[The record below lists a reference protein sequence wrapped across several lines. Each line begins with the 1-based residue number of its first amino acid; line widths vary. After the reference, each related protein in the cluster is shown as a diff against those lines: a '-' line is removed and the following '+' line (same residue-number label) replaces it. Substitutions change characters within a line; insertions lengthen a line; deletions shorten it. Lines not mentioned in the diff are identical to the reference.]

1 MFQLELKIMR
11 IKKTIKRDYDDD
23 GLLPLVN
30 IIFLL
35 LIFFM
40 IVGVIEKSILKDNLD
55 LPSVELDRF
64 QNKEVIKIYYDKN
77 KELFIDDKKINLNDI
92 STLLKTSDAAKIVL
106 IADKSL
112 LVSDINKVLL
122 VLQNNKINNI
132 RFIIESQCKLI
143 ISINTFLSH

>member
-64 QNKEVIKIYYDKN
+64 QNKEVIKIYYDKD

-92 STLLKTSDAAKIVL
+92 STLLKTSDATNIVL

-132 RFIIESQCKLI
+132 RL
-143 ISINTFLSH
+143 LSSLNAN

>member
-1 MFQLELKIMR
+1 MR
-11 IKKTIKRDYDDD
+11 IKKTMKRDYDDD

-64 QNKEVIKIYYDKN
+64 QNKEVIKIYYDKD

-92 STLLKTSDAAKIVL
+92 STLLKTSDATNIVL

-132 RFIIESQCKLI
+132 RL
-143 ISINTFLSH
+143 LSSLNAN

>member
-1 MFQLELKIMR
+1 MK

-64 QNKEVIKIYYDKN
+64 QNKEVVKIYYDKD

-92 STLLKTSDAAKIVL
+92 STLLKTSDAANIVF

-132 RFIIESQCKLI
+132 RL
-143 ISINTFLSH
+143 LSSLNAN

>member
-1 MFQLELKIMR
+1 MFQLELKTMR
-11 IKKTIKRDYDDD
+11 IKKTMKRDYDDD

-64 QNKEVIKIYYDKN
+64 QNKEVIKIYYDKD

-92 STLLKTSDAAKIVL
+92 STLLKTSDAANIVF

-132 RFIIESQCKLI
+132 RL
-143 ISINTFLSH
+143 LSSLNAN

>member
-1 MFQLELKIMR
+1 MR

-64 QNKEVIKIYYDKN
+64 QNKEVIKIYYDKD
-77 KELFIDDKKINLNDI
+77 KELSIDDKKINLN
-92 STLLKTSDAAKIVL
+92 
-106 IADKSL
+106 
-112 LVSDINKVLL
+112 NWY
-122 VLQNNKINNI
+122 
-132 RFIIESQCKLI
+132 
-143 ISINTFLSH
+143 

>member
-1 MFQLELKIMR
+1 MK
-11 IKKTIKRDYDDD
+11 IKKIIKRDYDDD

-55 LPSVELDRF
+55 LPNVELDRF
-64 QNKEVIKIYYDKN
+64 QNKEVTKIYYDKN
-77 KELFIDDKKINLNDI
+77 KELFIDDKKINIKDI
-92 STLLKTSDAAKIVL
+92 SKLLKSSDKTNIVL

-112 LVSDINKVLL
+112 LVSDINRVLF
-122 VLQNNKINNI
+122 VLQNNEINNI
-132 RFIIESQCKLI
+132 RL
-143 ISINTFLSH
+143 LSSLNANW

>member
-64 QNKEVIKIYYDKN
+64 ENKEVIKIYYDKD

-92 STLLKTSDAAKIVL
+92 STLLKTSDAANIVF

-132 RFIIESQCKLI
+132 RL
-143 ISINTFLSH
+143 LSSLNAN

>member
-64 QNKEVIKIYYDKN
+64 QNKEVIKIYYDKD

-92 STLLKTSDAAKIVL
+92 STLLKTPDAANIVL

-132 RFIIESQCKLI
+132 RL
-143 ISINTFLSH
+143 LSSLNAN

>member
-1 MFQLELKIMR
+1 MFQLELKIMK

-64 QNKEVIKIYYDKN
+64 QNKEVIKIYYDKD

-92 STLLKTSDAAKIVL
+92 STLLKTPDAANIVL

-132 RFIIESQCKLI
+132 RL
-143 ISINTFLSH
+143 LSSLNAN

>member
-1 MFQLELKIMR
+1 MFLLELKTMR
-11 IKKTIKRDYDDD
+11 IKKTIKREYDDD

-55 LPSVELDRF
+55 LPNVELDRF
-64 QNKEVIKIYYDKN
+64 QNKEVTKIYYDIN
-77 KELFIDDKKINLNDI
+77 KELFIDDKKISINDI
-92 STLLKTSDAAKIVL
+92 SKLLKSSDTANIVL

-122 VLQNNKINNI
+122 VLQNNEINNI
-132 RFIIESQCKLI
+132 RL
-143 ISINTFLSH
+143 LSSLNAN

>member
-1 MFQLELKIMR
+1 MR

-64 QNKEVIKIYYDKN
+64 QNKEVIKIYYDKD
-77 KELFIDDKKINLNDI
+77 KELFIDDKKINLKDI
-92 STLLKTSDAAKIVL
+92 TTLLKTSDAANIVL

-132 RFIIESQCKLI
+132 RL
-143 ISINTFLSH
+143 LSSLNAN

>member
-1 MFQLELKIMR
+1 MFQLELKIMK
-11 IKKTIKRDYDDD
+11 IKKNIKREYDDD

-64 QNKEVIKIYYDKN
+64 QNKEVIKIYYDKD
-77 KELFIDDKKINLNDI
+77 KKLFIDDKKINLNDI
-92 STLLKTSDAAKIVL
+92 STLLKTPDAANIVL

-132 RFIIESQCKLI
+132 RL
-143 ISINTFLSH
+143 LSSLNAN

>member
-1 MFQLELKIMR
+1 MCQLELKIVR

-64 QNKEVIKIYYDKN
+64 QNKEVIKIYYDKD
-77 KELFIDDKKINLNDI
+77 KKLFIDDKKINLNDI
-92 STLLKTSDAAKIVL
+92 STLLKTPDAANIVL

-132 RFIIESQCKLI
+132 RL
-143 ISINTFLSH
+143 LSSLNAN

>member
-1 MFQLELKIMR
+1 MFQLELKIMK

-64 QNKEVIKIYYDKN
+64 QNKEVIKIYYDKD

-92 STLLKTSDAAKIVL
+92 STLLKTSDATNIVL

-132 RFIIESQCKLI
+132 RL
-143 ISINTFLSH
+143 LSSLNAN

>member
-55 LPSVELDRF
+55 LPSVEFDRF
-64 QNKEVIKIYYDKN
+64 QNKEIIKIYYDKD

-92 STLLKTSDAAKIVL
+92 STLLKTSDATNIVL

-132 RFIIESQCKLI
+132 RL
-143 ISINTFLSH
+143 LSSLNAN

>member
-1 MFQLELKIMR
+1 MK

-64 QNKEVIKIYYDKN
+64 QNKEVIKIYYDKD

-92 STLLKTSDAAKIVL
+92 STLLKTPDAANIVL

-132 RFIIESQCKLI
+132 RL
-143 ISINTFLSH
+143 LSSLNAN

>member
-1 MFQLELKIMR
+1 MFQLELRIMR

-64 QNKEVIKIYYDKN
+64 QNKEVIKIYYDKD
-77 KELFIDDKKINLNDI
+77 KELFIDDKKINLKDI
-92 STLLKTSDAAKIVL
+92 TTLLKTSDAANIVL

-132 RFIIESQCKLI
+132 RL
-143 ISINTFLSH
+143 LSSLNAN

>member
-64 QNKEVIKIYYDKN
+64 QNKEVIKIYYDKD

-92 STLLKTSDAAKIVL
+92 SPFLKNSDAANIVL

-132 RFIIESQCKLI
+132 RL
-143 ISINTFLSH
+143 LSSLNAN

>member
-1 MFQLELKIMR
+1 MR
-11 IKKTIKRDYDDD
+11 IKKALKRDYDDD

-55 LPSVELDRF
+55 LPNVELDRF
-64 QNKEVIKIYYDKN
+64 QNKEVIKIYYDKD

-92 STLLKTSDAAKIVL
+92 STLLKTPDAANIVL

-132 RFIIESQCKLI
+132 RL
-143 ISINTFLSH
+143 LSSLNAN

>member
-1 MFQLELKIMR
+1 MK
-11 IKKTIKRDYDDD
+11 IKKNIKRDYDDD

-30 IIFLL
+30 IVFLL

-64 QNKEVIKIYYDKN
+64 QNKEVIKIYYDKD

-92 STLLKTSDAAKIVL
+92 STLLKTPDAANIVL

-132 RFIIESQCKLI
+132 RL
-143 ISINTFLSH
+143 LSSLNAN

>member
-1 MFQLELKIMR
+1 MR
-11 IKKTIKRDYDDD
+11 IKKNIKRDYDDD

-30 IIFLL
+30 IVFLL

-64 QNKEVIKIYYDKN
+64 QNKEVIKIYYDKD

-92 STLLKTSDAAKIVL
+92 SSLLKTSDATNIVL

-112 LVSDINKVLL
+112 LVSDINKVLF
-122 VLQNNKINNI
+122 VLQNNEINNI
-132 RFIIESQCKLI
+132 RL
-143 ISINTFLSH
+143 LSSLNAN

>member
-64 QNKEVIKIYYDKN
+64 QNKEVIKIYYDKD

-92 STLLKTSDAAKIVL
+92 SPFLKTSDAANIVL

-132 RFIIESQCKLI
+132 RL
-143 ISINTFLSH
+143 LSSLNAN

>member
-64 QNKEVIKIYYDKN
+64 QNKEVIKIYYDKD

-92 STLLKTSDAAKIVL
+92 TTLLKTSDAANIVL

-132 RFIIESQCKLI
+132 RL
-143 ISINTFLSH
+143 LSSLNAN

>member
-11 IKKTIKRDYDDD
+11 IKKAIKRDYDDD

-64 QNKEVIKIYYDKN
+64 QNKEVIKIYYDKD

-92 STLLKTSDAAKIVL
+92 STLLKTSDATNIVL

-132 RFIIESQCKLI
+132 RL
-143 ISINTFLSH
+143 LSSLNAN

>member
-1 MFQLELKIMR
+1 MCQLELKIMR

-77 KELFIDDKKINLNDI
+77 KELFIDDKKININDI
-92 STLLKTSDAAKIVL
+92 STLLKTSDATNIVL

-132 RFIIESQCKLI
+132 RL
-143 ISINTFLSH
+143 LSSLNAN

>member
-1 MFQLELKIMR
+1 MR

-40 IVGVIEKSILKDNLD
+40 IVGVIEKSISKDNLD

-64 QNKEVIKIYYDKN
+64 QNKEVIKIYYDKD

-92 STLLKTSDAAKIVL
+92 SPFLKTSDAANIVL
-106 IADKSL
+106 IADRSL

-132 RFIIESQCKLI
+132 RL
-143 ISINTFLSH
+143 LSSLNAN

>member
-1 MFQLELKIMR
+1 MR

-64 QNKEVIKIYYDKN
+64 QNKEVIKIYYDKD

-92 STLLKTSDAAKIVL
+92 SPFLKTSDDAKIVL

-132 RFIIESQCKLI
+132 RL
-143 ISINTFLSH
+143 LSSLNAN

>member
-1 MFQLELKIMR
+1 MFQLELKTMR
-11 IKKTIKRDYDDD
+11 IKKTMKRDYDDD

-64 QNKEVIKIYYDKN
+64 QNKEVIKIYYDKD
-77 KELFIDDKKINLNDI
+77 KELFIDDKKISLNDI
-92 STLLKTSDAAKIVL
+92 STLLKTSDAANIVL

-132 RFIIESQCKLI
+132 RL
-143 ISINTFLSH
+143 LSSLNAN

>member
-64 QNKEVIKIYYDKN
+64 QNKEVIKIYYDKD

-92 STLLKTSDAAKIVL
+92 SPFLKTSDDANIVL

-132 RFIIESQCKLI
+132 RL
-143 ISINTFLSH
+143 LSSLNAN

>member
-1 MFQLELKIMR
+1 MR

-64 QNKEVIKIYYDKN
+64 QNKEVIKIYYDKD

-92 STLLKTSDAAKIVL
+92 STLLKTSDAANIVF

-132 RFIIESQCKLI
+132 RL
-143 ISINTFLSH
+143 LSSLNAN

>member
-1 MFQLELKIMR
+1 MR

-64 QNKEVIKIYYDKN
+64 QNKEVIKIYYDKD

-92 STLLKTSDAAKIVL
+92 SPFLKTSDAANIVL

-132 RFIIESQCKLI
+132 RL
-143 ISINTFLSH
+143 LSSLNAN

>member
-1 MFQLELKIMR
+1 MR

-64 QNKEVIKIYYDKN
+64 QNKEVIKIYYDKD

-92 STLLKTSDAAKIVL
+92 STLLKTPDAANIVL

-132 RFIIESQCKLI
+132 RL
-143 ISINTFLSH
+143 LSSLNAN

>member
-1 MFQLELKIMR
+1 MCQLELKIVR

-64 QNKEVIKIYYDKN
+64 QNKEVTKIYYDKN
-77 KELFIDDKKINLNDI
+77 KELFIDDEKININDI
-92 STLLKTSDAAKIVL
+92 STLLKTSDAPNIVL

-112 LVSDINKVLL
+112 LVSDINEVLL

-132 RFIIESQCKLI
+132 RL
-143 ISINTFLSH
+143 LSSLNAN